1 MYELHARTGCGCD
14 SPVTGHPLM
23 SVEAAIDRAHGLVG
37 RLGRTELVALGDALG
52 RILARDLRAS
62 HQMPSFDNSA
72 MDGYAVQTCH
82 FQGDGPWHLPVA
94 TLVAAGCS
102 QAPEIA
108 GSAVAVRIFTGA
120 PVPFGFD
127 AVVMQEY
134 VEAEG
139 LQVRFTQRPRAGQ
152 NVRRAGEDIARGM
165 LLVAAGT
172 RLEPRHV
179 GLLAANGYNAIN
191 VLARPRIGIFS
202 TGDELVEPGNELGPA
217 QLFDANRALLIS
229 LARKSGAEVMDLGI
243 VRDDLVT
250 TVDFFEKHFGR
261 HDLLVS
267 SGAVSVG
274 GKDFVKPAFELAG
287 GTVDFWRVAMKP
299 GKPVMFGRARDTVF
313 AGLPGNSFAAYMGYR
328 LFIEGMIARLQ
339 SLPVTGFEME
349 SGIADFDWTRT
360 TGRTEYFPV
369 TFNGLDAQGNAKLVR
384 LGHGG
389 SASLCP
395 LGQSD
400 GIAVVAAK
408 TAQVNQGDTL
418 CWHRLM

>member
-1 MYELHARTGCGCD
+1 MSESVARTGCGCD
-14 SPVTGHPLM
+14 SLVTGHPLLPI
-23 SVEAAIDRAHGLVG
+23 EAAIDRAYGLVG
-37 RLGRTELVALGDALG
+37 RLGRTELVAIDDALG
-52 RILARDLRAS
+52 RTLARDLRAPN
-62 HQMPSFDNSA
+62 QMPFFDNAA

-82 FQGDGPWHLPVA
+82 FQGDGPWHLPAA

-120 PVPFGFD
+120 PVPSGFD
-127 AVVMQEY
+127 AVVMQEH
-134 VEAEG
+134 VDADG
-139 LQVRFTQRPRAGQ
+139 LQVRFAMRPRAGQ
-152 NVRRAGEDIARGM
+152 NVRRTGEDIARGM

-179 GLLAANGYNAIN
+179 GLLAANGYIAIN

-202 TGDELVEPGNELGPA
+202 TGDELVEPGKELGPA
-217 QLFDANRALLIS
+217 QLFDANRALLVS
-229 LARKSGAEVMDLGI
+229 LARISGAEVMDLGI
-243 VRDDLVT
+243 VRDDLVA
-250 TVDFFEKHFGR
+250 TVDFFERHLGR
-261 HDLLVS
+261 HDMLVS

-274 GKDFVKPAFELAG
+274 GKDFVKPAFERAG

-299 GKPVMFGRARDTVF
+299 GKPVMFGRAGGTVF

-328 LFIEGMIARLQ
+328 LFIEGMIARMHG
-339 SLPVTGFEME
+339 LPVTGFEMQT
-349 SGIADFDWTRT
+349 GIADFDWTRS

-369 TFNGLDAQGNAKLVR
+369 RLKEVDAQGNARLVR

-389 SASLCP
+389 SASLYS

-400 GIAVVAAK
+400 GVAMVAAQ
-408 TAQVNQGDTL
+408 TGRVSQGETL
-418 CWHRLM
+418 LWHRFT